1 MTVDADIT
9 VEILRGLRQ
18 EMQEMRA
25 EMREGFASF
34 RTDIDELRTEM
45 RTGFSEL
52 RDDIGALQLRMGTV
66 ERVVVAF
73 SRELAHLVGRV
84 DKLETRPT

>member
-9 VEILRGLRQ
+9 TEILRSIRDELRGLRI
-18 EMQEMRA
+18 EVV
-25 EMREGFASF
+25 
-34 RTDIDELRTEM
+34 DLRTEM
-45 RTGFSEL
+45 RTGFSDL

-73 SRELAHLVGRV
+73 SRELATLVGRV
-84 DKLETRPT
+84 TNLEQT

>member
-9 VEILRGLRQ
+9 VEILRGLRD
-18 EMQEMRA
+18 EMRA
-25 EMREGFASF
+25 EFAKLRSEMHAGFA
-34 RTDIDELRTEM
+34 EVKTEI
-45 RTGFSEL
+45 GEL

-84 DKLETRPT
+84 GKLETHPT

>member
-9 VEILRGLRQ
+9 VEISRSMR
-18 EMQEMRA
+18 EEMRA
-25 EMREGFASF
+25 GFA
-34 RTDIDELRTEM
+34 EM
-45 RTGFSEL
+45 RTGFAEVKSQISEL

-84 DKLETRPT
+84 DTLETRPT